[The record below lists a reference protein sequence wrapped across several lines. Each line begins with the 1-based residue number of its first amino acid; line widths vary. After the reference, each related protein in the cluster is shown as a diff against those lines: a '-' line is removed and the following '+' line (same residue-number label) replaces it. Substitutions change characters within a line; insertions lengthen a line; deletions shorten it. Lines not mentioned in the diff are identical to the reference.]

1 MNQQMILLYAGQFRI
16 VDERTGEINEGVTC
30 NYYFNTNLTAEDHEN
45 GTKVTRPAKGVM
57 DYETMSKIKKA
68 PALYNAEF
76 ELKIGA
82 DMKPVLRVKDL
93 EFVDEVQIVPL
104 SQISAAPAPQEKEA
118 KEAREAKEAKEAN
131 K

>member
-1 MNQQMILLYAGQFRI
+1 MNQQIILLYAGQYRI

-45 GTKVTRPAKGVM
+45 GTKGTRPAKGVM
-57 DYETMSKIKKA
+57 DYETMGKIKKA

-82 DMKPVLRVKDL
+82 DMKPVLRIKDL
-93 EFVDEVQIVPL
+93 EFVDEVKILPVSQLPAVP
-104 SQISAAPAPQEKEA
+104 AGEGKEGKEA
-118 KEAREAKEAKEAN
+118 KK
-131 K
+131 